1 MRGADTLPEVVSPQL
16 LMEELLLE
24 WAEDVFS
31 PPQVIEEVKFSVQV
45 DVQGADGGPWVCSF
59 DLGDY
64 SVESGTTSQP
74 FIALQGS
81 EAHWNLTAGKWVK
94 DLVAEMEDAGGP
106 EDFIEKIENEL
117 DERGIKRVVL
127 TDDMLEA
134 LAQHPTVFL
143 CKVTDFEGQDLSMR
157 VGLFTN
163 ELSAEPRFTLSMDGE
178 TFESIRMRKL
188 DPVKAWKS
196 KRIVLQGDLV
206 HATKLARTLGQA
218 S

>member
-1 MRGADTLPEVVSPQL
+1 MRGADSLPEVVSPQL
-16 LMEELLLE
+16 LMEELLVE

-45 DVQGADGGPWVCSF
+45 DVQGAEGGPWVCSF

-74 FIALQGS
+74 FLSFQGT
-81 EAHWNLTAGKWVK
+81 EAHWNLTMGKWVK

-106 EDFIEKIENEL
+106 EDFIEKIEAEL

-127 TDDMLEA
+127 TDGILDA
-134 LAQHPTVFL
+134 LSQHPTVFL
-143 CKVTDFEGQDLSMR
+143 CQVTNVEGQNLSMR

-163 ELSAEPRFTLSMDGE
+163 DLSTEPRFTLTMDGA
-178 TFESIRMRKL
+178 TFEAIRMRKL

-196 KRIVLQGDLV
+196 KRIELQGDLV

-218 S
+218 N